1 MKMQKLNKYF
11 NIFFIISLICIITS
25 IILIIT
31 YSFVSEKTY
40 LTVNKKNINTIVEM
54 LEKNEH
60 IVNSSEIKI
69 NKDIVRI
76 GKMQGLGDWYL
87 YIKYNNKVEVTTIL
101 GDGESRDLYQYI
113 SENGSFGGNFGII
126 TKLSIIISV
135 AFIPIYVT
143 FKICYVI
150 NKRTEKGI
158 QKIKNI

>member
-76 GKMQGLGDWYL
+76 GKMQGLGD
-87 YIKYNNKVEVTTIL
+87 
-101 GDGESRDLYQYI
+101 
-113 SENGSFGGNFGII
+113 
-126 TKLSIIISV
+126 
-135 AFIPIYVT
+135 
-143 FKICYVI
+143 
-150 NKRTEKGI
+150 
-158 QKIKNI
+158 